1 MLNVPHTR
9 PLAPTNRK
17 NNMIRNLS
25 ILIVILFTSL
35 SINGQNLFFIGE
47 KSYQCTESIALQSN
61 AERTGDLNVLFAKD
75 NNNAFFVVQTK
86 PNMDSDFSGKLIIY
100 LDDGTVITCNDIS
113 EFENVDASAKA
124 VYSLTKEQ
132 LNKMKI
138 SNINTVR
145 YTLIENGYKEVNQSA
160 SNNKN
165 STKTNFPNLIKGL
178 FKE

>member
-1 MLNVPHTR
+1 
-9 PLAPTNRK
+9 
-17 NNMIRNLS
+17 MIRNLT

-35 SINGQNLFFIGE
+35 TINGQNLFFIGE

-61 AERTGDLNVLFAKD
+61 ADDTADLNVLFAKD

-86 PNMDSDFSGKLIIY
+86 PSLNSNFSGKLIIY

-113 EFENVDASAKA
+113 ESDNVDNIAKA

-132 LNKMKI
+132 LNKMKN

-145 YTLIENGYKEVNQSA
+145 YTLNVLRVKEVNQSA
-160 SNNKN
+160 SNNRN
-165 STKTNFPNLIKGL
+165 STKTNFPKLINGF